1 MTVVHVPG
9 VARARDTD
17 TACQRLTAVRPD
29 VVVPDVRAPCHLVLA
44 RATHRCRRIAARSA
58 RDTRIIERLR
68 NPPLG
73 DRLLASFG
81 HQEQRILSL
90 LAEGLTNR
98 QIAKEMFLADQT
110 VKHDVSNTLTKLGM
124 SRRPEA
130 AVYAARHVREGGGP
144 TRAG

>member
-1 MTVVHVPG
+1 MCPVWQGLG
-9 VARARDTD
+9 VLTRRASARRRCDRTS
-17 TACQRLTAVRPD
+17 
-29 VVVPDVRAPCHLVLA
+29 
-44 RATHRCRRIAARSA
+44 RCRTCAPPISCRACDASLPGESLLDPHA
-58 RDTRIIERLR
+58 TTRIIERLR

-98 QIAKEMFLADQT
+98 QIAQEMFLADQT

-130 AVYAARHVREGGGP
+130 AVYAARHVSRGGGP